1 MKSGFQ
7 VRFALKMI
15 AEFFLVRE
23 RKNLLP
29 LPSVKTMVSGRV
41 ASPKNSGKTTYD
53 KEASSFKTI
62 VNQYGLL
69 AEWLG
74 SGLQNRVRRFESA
87 RDLPHITSDAID
99 SFALDFFVSGEAN
112 TPQATGVHKTE
123 K

>member
-87 RDLPHITSDAID
+87 RDLFLGFQTTSKASKSLIYWLFLFLNI
-99 SFALDFFVSGEAN
+99 S
-112 TPQATGVHKTE
+112 K
-123 K
+123 